1 MSGFNI
7 KDVIGLEGMVTGVL
21 NTISKHVPIPVD
33 QLKMQELKNA
43 IESQIIS
50 SLSAADVANAEVNKI
65 EAQSTS
71 WFVSGWRPTM
81 GWICDLALFTYYI
94 PRFILIMYFWT
105 IQTAKTGVI
114 TIPPE
119 AGIGDILGLVATLLG
134 GSTIRYLE
142 KKALVDN
149 RH

>member
-1 MSGFNI
+1 MGGFNI

-65 EAQSTS
+65 EAQSTN
-71 WFVSGWRPTM
+71 WFVSGWRPAM

-119 AGIGDILGLVATLLG
+119 AGISDILGLVATLLG

-142 KKALVDN
+142 KKAMVEN